1 MPALILI
8 SGAGQLGSRYL
19 QGMAKC
25 SSPLRIFVHD
35 CNKRSIELA
44 KKRWDEVSSQNNAHV
59 VSYIT
64 SLKKLPRTIDIA
76 IVSTTADVRLSAVN
90 DICKNTN
97 VNYWILEKVLVQSE
111 NDLDKLI
118 STINSSNAW
127 VNTTRR
133 LMPWYQNIRK
143 QLDCSSPTRFEVKGG
158 SWGLACNA
166 IHFLDLFSWWSG
178 ESLQNLYTE
187 DLNKNWFESKRINYW
202 EVLGE
207 LKAEFSGGSVANIYA
222 DETNEPELIRV
233 INNHSWYISEKDGLA
248 KRSDG
253 IIISGNIIFQSDL
266 TAPLIESILDY
277 GSCNLPLLKESAEL
291 HRVFIRH
298 MYEHWKRAGNPLATY
313 VPIT

>member
-25 SSPLRIFVHD
+25 NSPLRIFVHD

-76 IVSTTADVRLSAVN
+76 IVSTTANVRLSVVN
-90 DICKNTN
+90 DICINTN
-97 VNYWILEKVLVQSE
+97 VNYWILEKLLVQSE

-118 STINSSNAW
+118 STINSSVAW
-127 VNTTRR
+127 VNIPRR
-133 LMPWYQNIRK
+133 LIPWYQNIK
-143 QLDCSSPTRFEVKGG
+143 EQLDCSLPARFEAKGG

-166 IHFLDLFSWWSG
+166 VHFLDLFSWWSG

-187 DLNKNWFESKRINYW
+187 GLNKNWFESKRINYW

-222 DETNEPELIRV
+222 DESNEPILIK
-233 INNHSWYISEKDGLA
+233 IMSKPSWVISEFDGYA
-248 KRSDG
+248 KKSDG
-253 IIISGNIIFQSDL
+253 MIIPGNLIHQSDI
-266 TAPLIESILDY
+266 TAPLIESILDH
-277 GSCNLPLLKESAEL
+277 GCCDLPSFKESAEL
-291 HRVFIRH
+291 HRIFIRH
-298 MYEHWKRAGNPLATY
+298 MYEHWKKSVNPLATY
-313 VPIT
+313 IPIT